1 MTNVNRLLESLALV
15 VKPEG
20 SQLRVDCLECDDTKK
35 HLYIEQVD
43 GLGHCKKCGWSPNPY
58 KLIEKM
64 TTKRPVEI
72 MKMLDELGL
81 TENNSNKQLAISGQ
95 QSAKSEEKKLAL
107 SKADIRKLT
116 ADEIENFCSIKS
128 IETDAIRKFTPFAHT
143 SKPWLLLPAFSPNNT
158 KAACGWLRCRLD
170 GKPIDL
176 GGGNLVKYP
185 IVKNSKH
192 GLFGVKWLLE
202 ENPEKIIFCEAWR
215 DALAAISIG
224 LHAVASSGG
233 ASKWDD
239 NWLPL
244 FACKKVYICM
254 DADKAGQKALLRAAK
269 KIATVA
275 TDVFIVTLSY
285 EIKESHGK
293 DLHDYIV
300 ADGHGKDFLLL
311 LSKAEKYEAAFSSN
325 VDDKN
330 GQRQIFLRNNHALTV
345 GQALH
350 RDLSGKGKI
359 MRHYNYQCAWCEY
372 TGTGYK
378 LCEYVDMQNIVWRF
392 ATKCLVPGKK
402 KDSGPVSLNCSEH
415 AIKNALSAMG
425 SFKGVDIETS
435 IAAPAWLD
443 GKAGPDPE
451 YVIALSNG
459 LLDVTDEPD
468 LLSHTPDFLN
478 FNLLS
483 YGYDASAE
491 CPEWIRFLGQVFG
504 KVQLSIADTVYD
516 AELDDIVEVEETVP
530 DDEKIMCLQEWFGLL
545 LTKEMKYHKMLG
557 VIGPKRSGKGTISRV
572 LTELIGS
579 DNVAAPT
586 FTSLVE
592 NFGLQGLLNARVAI
606 FGDASMDKDPVIV
619 GRAIEKLKTIS
630 GCDGIDVNRKYEP
643 IIQGARLG
651 VRFVM
656 ISNNLQRLTDPTGT
670 VSDRFIFLKT
680 TQSFYGSEDLG
691 LEKRLLAEL
700 SGILNWSLEGLRR
713 LKERGHIF
721 EPAESIEMRTQSK
734 ELGSNVIAFVN
745 IACNKGEGMYTM
757 PDEMYD
763 AFKRWCEED
772 GSKPMK
778 KRAFRQE
785 FTEAFSQH
793 ACSKHR
799 VGSNIN
805 PIAVYWEIEPC
816 PAYTYG

>member
-1 MTNVNRLLESLALV
+1 MSNVKHLLETLGLD

-20 SQLRVDCLECDDTKK
+20 SQLCVSCPACSDETM
-35 HLYIEQVD
+35 HLYIRPDTGV
-43 GLGHCKKCGWSPNPY
+43 GYCHKCTWSPNPY
-58 KLIEKM
+58 KLVEKV
-64 TTKRPVEI
+64 TTKSPAEI
-72 MKMLDELGL
+72 MKILEEFGL
-81 TENNSNKQLAISGQ
+81 TDSNHGFHRSDGLKEI
-95 QSAKSEEKKLAL
+95 EVKKLML
-107 SKADIRKLT
+107 SKDDVRELT
-116 ADEIENFCSIKS
+116 ADEIESFCRVKRI
-128 IETDAIRKFTPFAHT
+128 DADAFVKFRPFKHN
-143 SKPWLLLPAFSPNNT
+143 SKPWVLLPAFSPGDIKT
-158 KAACGWLRCRLD
+158 ACGWLRCSLD
-170 GKPIDL
+170 GEPITL
-176 GGGNLVKYP
+176 GGGNTTKYP
-185 IVKNSKH
+185 LIAGSTH

-202 ENPEKIIFCEAWR
+202 ENPNEIIFCEAWR
-215 DALAAISIG
+215 DALSAISIG
-224 LHAVASSGG
+224 LHATASSGG
-233 ASKWDD
+233 ASTWSDD
-239 NWLPL
+239 WLSL
-244 FACKKVYICM
+244 FTNKVIYICM
-254 DADKAGQKALLRAAK
+254 DRDDAGQRATLKAAE

-275 TDVFIVTLSY
+275 REVFIVKLPY
-285 EIKESHGK
+285 AIEKKHGR
-293 DLHDYIV
+293 DLHDFIV
-300 ADGHGKDFLLL
+300 TDGHGKDFLLL
-311 LSKAEKYEAAFSSN
+311 LSKAEKYEPTAFL
-325 VDDKN
+325 DPDEKN
-330 GQRQIFLRNNHALTV
+330 GQGQILLRNNHALTI
-345 GQALH
+345 GKALH
-350 RDLSGKGKI
+350 SDLSGKGKI

-378 LCEYVDMQNIVWRF
+378 IREYVDTQNLVWRF

-402 KDSGPVSLNCSEH
+402 KGAGPAALNCSEH

-443 GKAGPDPE
+443 GKVGPDPE
-451 YVIALSNG
+451 YVIALGNG
-459 LLDVTDEPD
+459 LLDVSDEPN
-468 LLSHTPDFLN
+468 LLNHTPDFLN
-478 FNLLS
+478 FNLLP
-483 YGYDASAE
+483 YGYDADAE
-491 CPEWIRFLGQVFG
+491 CPNWMRFLGQVFG
-504 KVQLSIADTVYD
+504 KVQLSTTETVYD
-516 AELDDIVEVEETVP
+516 VELDDIIEVEETVP

-557 VIGPKRSGKGTISRV
+557 IIGPKRSGKGTISRV

-579 DNVAAPT
+579 DNVATPT
-586 FTSLVE
+586 FTSFVE

-680 TQSFYGSEDLG
+680 TRSFYGCEDLG

-700 SGILNWSLEGLRR
+700 SGILNWSLEGLKR
-713 LKERGHIF
+713 LKKRGHIF
-721 EPAESIEMRTQSK
+721 EPDESIEMRTQSK

-745 IACNKGEGMYTM
+745 IACNKGEGVYTM

-785 FTEAFSQH
+785 FNEAFCQH